1 MFKTYSN
8 LTTPA
13 APLVPVI
20 ISSSLSMA
28 VAFLVSLS
36 SSLFFV
42 RVLATHY
49 CEPFS
54 SVSHIPVV
62 VTLIVKA
69 KAHSDFLCPLMA
81 SPLF

>member
-1 MFKTYSN
+1 
-8 LTTPA
+8 
-13 APLVPVI
+13 
-20 ISSSLSMA
+20 MA

-54 SVSHIPVV
+54 SVSYIPVV

-69 KAHSDFLCPLMA
+69 ISSAPSWQVLHSSHAGLLASRQTWEACSASGPLHV
-81 SPLF
+81 